1 VQNLKKA
8 LDKMDCADLAIEL
21 GPLLGGLPG
30 QGYLIIGD
38 LPDGS
43 RLSQGHDN
51 GDRTWTLMFDEV
63 AELKFLSGP
72 VRGVTS
78 LKAEIFNFEP
88 GTTQAQR
95 KRRIPLIL
103 HTDDG
108 ILCNSGQDPSPL
120 PASAQPKVPSVTSG
134 TRVPIPGGTGQD
146 ENAPMNSSSSTRSD
160 KSTKDDR
167 VNERRVQM
175 VLASAGGEQLSD
187 HVASPTKVDHSHA
200 RTRPEKRWT
209 DELNQLVQA
218 GFAEVRQEAE
228 AALTAAEQRR
238 LDEIT
243 ELSAA
248 IMKQHDLIASLK
260 RDAEQ
265 ARQEAAMQLS
275 KAEEQW
281 RHEESERMNAARHDW
296 DQETEA
302 LKRDLEEYRSS
313 NEHLEATVAELRAE
327 GESRKRDFE
336 NRLREATTEAQQT
349 LSRARAEWQSEVSRC
364 LEAAGVQIS
373 AAFERVVPLKP
384 QDR

>member
-1 VQNLKKA
+1 
-8 LDKMDCADLAIEL
+8 
-21 GPLLGGLPG
+21 
-30 QGYLIIGD
+30 
-38 LPDGS
+38 
-43 RLSQGHDN
+43 
-51 GDRTWTLMFDEV
+51 
-63 AELKFLSGP
+63 
-72 VRGVTS
+72 
-78 LKAEIFNFEP
+78 
-88 GTTQAQR
+88 
-95 KRRIPLIL
+95 
-103 HTDDG
+103 
-108 ILCNSGQDPSPL
+108 
-120 PASAQPKVPSVTSG
+120 
-134 TRVPIPGGTGQD
+134 
-146 ENAPMNSSSSTRSD
+146 
-160 KSTKDDR
+160 
-167 VNERRVQM
+167 M

-187 HVASPTKVDHSHA
+187 HVASPTKVDHPHA
-200 RTRPEKRWT
+200 GTRTEQRWT

-218 GFAEVRQEAE
+218 GFAELRQEAE

-275 KAEEQW
+275 KAEQQW
-281 RHEESERMNAARHDW
+281 RHGESERMNAARHDW

-313 NEHLEATVAELRAE
+313 TEHLEVTVAELRAE

-336 NRLREATTEAQQT
+336 NRLREAATEAQQT
-349 LSRARAEWQSEVSRC
+349 LCRARAEWQSEVSRC